1 MKETKLN
8 KTAIYCRL
16 SQDDG
21 MVGDS
26 SSIQTQKMM
35 LEQFVKDNNFVLYD
49 IYVDDGYTGLNYNRP
64 GFQRLLEDIE
74 NGKIDIVVTKDL
86 SRLGRDYIMTGY
98 YTEIYFPEHNVRYI
112 SVNDNIDTLY
122 DNNDIAP
129 FKNILNDMYA
139 KDISR
144 KVKTAKRQRMY
155 KGYYISCQCPYGYK
169 VNPNNKTQLIVDEEV
184 RENVKLIFE
193 LSLMNLGSKR
203 ICNELNKRGIPT
215 PGAYKAASGEQR
227 FINLLESTKSSRRN
241 YDVRLWNTDTV
252 NKILKDRVYVG
263 DMVNHKYEVKNYKT
277 KKRTK
282 VPEHERIIVKD
293 THEPIISRD
302 DFEKVQLMISNRKY
316 ENNYTSPNLFK
327 SIVKCKKCGRTLTFC
342 YNKRNKS
349 GIRVYKYA
357 CMGRYLGDK
366 DIHESVSIMYKD
378 LEEIVTSRLKSL
390 MESIKNKGDA
400 FIEDIISSI
409 DIDSE
414 SKQLDVQKTKIES
427 RLNVI
432 TKSMKKLYEDN
443 VCGRITD
450 DNYQILLTDFQKEQ
464 RELIS
469 KLEDFTTK
477 SNKYK
482 TQFDRI
488 KEFRAVADKYL
499 NFTELTNEL
508 VHSLIDHIEID
519 VNTTLR
525 LCLIVTLFVSVI
537 FFDLIKS
544 NYLIL
549 FAYFVARY
557 ITIYYYSII
566 FDYISFYRSYKIN
579 NILYFYIHSHIYRQN
594 DKIIIPQIIP
604 GFNNTIKYLYNNI
617 TLIYLDWYLSY
628 KWRYFVINFENY
640 IRIKLVTL
648 QSKLILSIGIYYY

>member
-139 KDISR
+139 KDLSR
-144 KVKTAKRQRMY
+144 KVKSAKRQRMY

-193 LSLMNLGSKR
+193 LSLMNLGSKS
-203 ICNELNKRGIPT
+203 ICNELNRRGIPT

-241 YDVRLWNTDTV
+241 YDVRLWNTNTV

-277 KKRTK
+277 KKEQEFQNTK
-282 VPEHERIIVKD
+282 E
-293 THEPIISRD
+293 
-302 DFEKVQLMISNRKY
+302 
-316 ENNYTSPNLFK
+316 
-327 SIVKCKKCGRTLTFC
+327 
-342 YNKRNKS
+342 
-349 GIRVYKYA
+349 
-357 CMGRYLGDK
+357 
-366 DIHESVSIMYKD
+366 
-378 LEEIVTSRLKSL
+378 
-390 MESIKNKGDA
+390 
-400 FIEDIISSI
+400 
-409 DIDSE
+409 
-414 SKQLDVQKTKIES
+414 
-427 RLNVI
+427 
-432 TKSMKKLYEDN
+432 
-443 VCGRITD
+443 
-450 DNYQILLTDFQKEQ
+450 
-464 RELIS
+464 
-469 KLEDFTTK
+469 
-477 SNKYK
+477 
-482 TQFDRI
+482 
-488 KEFRAVADKYL
+488 
-499 NFTELTNEL
+499 
-508 VHSLIDHIEID
+508 
-519 VNTTLR
+519 
-525 LCLIVTLFVSVI
+525 
-537 FFDLIKS
+537 
-544 NYLIL
+544 
-549 FAYFVARY
+549 
-557 ITIYYYSII
+557 
-566 FDYISFYRSYKIN
+566 
-579 NILYFYIHSHIYRQN
+579 
-594 DKIIIPQIIP
+594 
-604 GFNNTIKYLYNNI
+604 
-617 TLIYLDWYLSY
+617 
-628 KWRYFVINFENY
+628 
-640 IRIKLVTL
+640 
-648 QSKLILSIGIYYY
+648 